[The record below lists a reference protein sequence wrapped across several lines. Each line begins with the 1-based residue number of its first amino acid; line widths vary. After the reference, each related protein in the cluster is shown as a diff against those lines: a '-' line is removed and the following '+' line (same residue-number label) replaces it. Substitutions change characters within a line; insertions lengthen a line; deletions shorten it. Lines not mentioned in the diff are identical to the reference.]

1 MSPES
6 PLRVGVSACLLGER
20 VRWDGGHKSD
30 AFLLGM
36 LGKYVEWVPVCPEVE
51 VGLPVPRD
59 TLRLVRRGTEVRMV
73 MPRAGTDHTDAMT
86 AYAVRTADALAG
98 RDLCG
103 FVVKKDSPTCGMERV
118 KVYPENGGS
127 PARDGRGLFAA
138 ALIAR
143 MPNLPIEEEGRLS
156 DARLRENFVERLFA
170 YRRLKTLFR
179 PGWTQAGLIAFHSA
193 HKLLLMAHSP
203 AAYASLGR
211 LVASAKGKPRDAF
224 RGRYETEFMAALRTL
239 ATPGRNANVLQH
251 MLGYVSP
258 SLDADQRAEI
268 EELIADYRKQVIP
281 LLAPLTLL
289 RHHVRRLGVA
299 YLLGQVYLEPN
310 PKELMLRNHA

>member
-1 MSPES
+1 
-6 PLRVGVSACLLGER
+6 VSACLLGER

-59 TLRLVRRGTEVRMV
+59 TLRLVRRGEEIRMV
-73 MPRAGTDHTDAMT
+73 MPRAGADHTDAMT
-86 AYAVRTADALAG
+86 AYATRTADALAS

-103 FVVKKDSPTCGMERV
+103 FVVKKDSPTCGMDRV

-127 PARDGRGLFAA
+127 PSRDGRGLFAA

-143 MPNLPIEEEGRLS
+143 MPDLPIEEEGRLS

-170 YRRLKTLFR
+170 YRRLKTLFGG
-179 PGWTQAGLIAFHSA
+179 GWTQAGLIAFHSA